1 MALPRDFAHR
11 GSPARRARR
20 EDILAALAALLGFAA
35 WALVAV
41 LLA

>member
-1 MALPRDFAHR
+1 MALARDYAKR
-11 GSPARRARR
+11 SSPPKARR